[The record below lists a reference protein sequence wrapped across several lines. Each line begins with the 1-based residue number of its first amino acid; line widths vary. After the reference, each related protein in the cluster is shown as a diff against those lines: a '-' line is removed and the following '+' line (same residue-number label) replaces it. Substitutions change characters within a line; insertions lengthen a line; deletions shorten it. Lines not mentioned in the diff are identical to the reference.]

1 MRLKWSSGFCPADV
15 CLSVR
20 PPEPVASSLHSSRV
34 LAGTLGGSITHQCFY
49 TPSPANQHQRKYWC
63 KITEKGLCSTII
75 SSSFTSSQHQG
86 RVALWDVPQNGT
98 ITVTMTGLRS
108 SDSGT
113 YRCGIGSTNRG
124 LHASLTLAV
133 LAGRALSGLLENN
146 SYLICF
152 SCVLLLWNVF
162 GDCSIFNASVSCKL
176 FCLIG
181 QSVPNCAVTLSRARS
196 FHNYLFSIL

>member
-1 MRLKWSSGFCPADV
+1 KPQRKGKQL
-15 CLSVR
+15 LSHLLLLCF
-20 PPEPVASSLHSSRV
+20 PVASSLHSSRV

-86 RVALWDVPQNGT
+86 RVALRDVPQNGT

-124 LHASLTLAV
+124 
-133 LAGRALSGLLENN
+133 ALSGLLAE
-146 SYLICF
+146 
-152 SCVLLLWNVF
+152 LW
-162 GDCSIFNASVSCKL
+162 
-176 FCLIG
+176 G
-181 QSVPNCAVTLSRARS
+181 QTQLGKIPKSPSVPRWAPGILIHPILPIPS
-196 FHNYLFSIL
+196 FPQATSSWQKEGKQLPKV